1 MTIKRSLLFSRGY
14 LLFLHD
20 LNGEKFEYSEGG
32 KRQAATEKK
41 SWKKSPFMS
50 MPSFVLFWDGNEMPN
65 IWLVLIER
73 RIDI

>member
-32 KRQAATEKK
+32 KRQAVTEKK
-41 SWKKSPFMS
+41 SWKKESIHVNE
-50 MPSFVLFWDGNEMPN
+50 PSFVVEMEMKCQ
-65 IWLVLIER
+65 IFDWC
-73 RIDI
+73 